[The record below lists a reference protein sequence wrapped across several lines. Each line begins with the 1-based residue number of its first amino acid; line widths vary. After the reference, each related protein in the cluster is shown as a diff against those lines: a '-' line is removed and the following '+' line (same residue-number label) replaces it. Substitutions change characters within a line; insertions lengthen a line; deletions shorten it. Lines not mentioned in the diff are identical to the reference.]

1 MNCETCKFWANRDL
15 GKFGPCRHGTC
26 TVDEEGRVTNKDQGC
41 EKHVEKNTAQE
52 GEQKE
57 AGSDSSGEP
66 KAGTQSTIP

>member
-41 EKHVEKNTAQE
+41 EKHVEIDVVAE

-57 AGSDSSGEP
+57 A
-66 KAGTQSTIP
+66 